1 MISSLK
7 IERCSDNSFE
17 IKTKRRC
24 MRYFDT
30 HAHIGLITEDPI
42 DQMIIVREALQ
53 EGVQHLVTVS
63 NNLVDFAQLYENLK
77 AETNIYHSIG
87 ISPSSVEQPGDDW
100 EARVVEGSRRER
112 VVAIGEIGLDYYRKF
127 GDRDS
132 QVELFIRQLEL
143 AEKLSL
149 PVIIHNRDAGSDVL
163 EILRERL
170 PKRGGILHCY
180 SEDYEYAKKA
190 LDLNL
195 WISFAGNVTY
205 RNARNLQDTARKIPA
220 ERMLI
225 ESEAPFMVP
234 AIHRGKRNKPSY
246 INETAAFIAQLREAP
261 AEDLSETLFGN
272 SLKVFGLS

>member
-1 MISSLK
+1 
-7 IERCSDNSFE
+7 
-17 IKTKRRC
+17 

-42 DQMIIVREALQ
+42 DQLIVVQEARQ
-53 EGVQHLVTVS
+53 EGVQHIVS
-63 NNLVDFAQLYENLK
+63 VANNLLDFAQVYENLK
-77 AETNIYHSIG
+77 SESHVFHSIG
-87 ISPSSVEQPGDDW
+87 ISPSSVSQPGEDW
-100 EARVVEGSRRER
+100 DEKIEDGIRLPRVI
-112 VVAIGEIGLDYYRKF
+112 AIGEIGLDYYRKF

-149 PVIIHNRDAGSDVL
+149 PVIIHNRDAGADVL

-190 LDLNL
+190 LELNL
-195 WISFAGNVTY
+195 YISFAGNVTY
-205 RNARNLQDTARKIPA
+205 RNARNLQDTAKKMPL

-246 INETAAFIAQLREAP
+246 INETAAFIAQLREVAVEEVTEILY
-261 AEDLSETLFGN
+261 ANSLLLFG
-272 SLKVFGLS
+272 LKD

>member
-1 MISSLK
+1 
-7 IERCSDNSFE
+7 
-17 IKTKRRC
+17 

-42 DQMIIVREALQ
+42 DQLIVVQEARQ

-63 NNLVDFAQLYENLK
+63 NNLIDFAQLFANLK
-77 AETNIYHSIG
+77 TETNVFHSIG
-87 ISPSSVEQPGDDW
+87 ISPSSVVQPGDDW
-100 EARVVEGSRRER
+100 EAKIQEGTRLER

-170 PKRGGILHCY
+170 PRRGGILHCY

-205 RNARNLQDTARKIPA
+205 RNARNLQDTAKKVPL
-220 ERMLI
+220 ERILI

-234 AIHRGKRNKPSY
+234 AVYRGKRNMPSY
-246 INETAAFIAQLREAP
+246 IHETATFVAQLREVA
-261 AEDLSETLFGN
+261 AEEIAEALFAN
-272 SLKVFGLS
+272 SLRVFGLAD

>member
-1 MISSLK
+1 
-7 IERCSDNSFE
+7 
-17 IKTKRRC
+17 

-42 DQMIIVREALQ
+42 DQLIVVQEARQ

-63 NNLVDFAQLYENLK
+63 NNLIDFAQLFANLK
-77 AETNIYHSIG
+77 TETNVFHSIG
-87 ISPSSVEQPGDDW
+87 ISPSSVVQPGDDW
-100 EARVVEGSRRER
+100 EAKIQEGTRLER

-170 PKRGGILHCY
+170 PRRGGILHCY

-190 LDLNL
+190 LELNL

-205 RNARNLQDTARKIPA
+205 RNARNLQDTAKRIPL

-246 INETAAFIAQLREAP
+246 INETAAFIAQLREVPVEEITEALY
-261 AEDLSETLFGN
+261 AN
-272 SLKVFGLS
+272 SLTIFGLQD

>member
-1 MISSLK
+1 
-7 IERCSDNSFE
+7 
-17 IKTKRRC
+17 

-42 DQMIIVREALQ
+42 DQLIVVQEARQ

-63 NNLVDFAQLYENLK
+63 NNLIDFAQLFANLK
-77 AETNIYHSIG
+77 TEANVFHSIG
-87 ISPSSVEQPGDDW
+87 ISPSSVVQPGDDW
-100 EARVVEGSRRER
+100 EAKIQEGTKLDR

-170 PKRGGILHCY
+170 PRRGGILHCY

-190 LDLNL
+190 LELNL

-205 RNARNLQDTARKIPA
+205 RNARNLQDTAKKIPMD
-220 ERMLI
+220 RMLI

-246 INETAAFIAQLREAP
+246 INETAAFIAELREVAVEEITE
-261 AEDLSETLFGN
+261 ALYAN
-272 SLKVFGLS
+272 SLNFFGLQD

>member
-1 MISSLK
+1 
-7 IERCSDNSFE
+7 
-17 IKTKRRC
+17 

-42 DQMIIVREALQ
+42 DQMIIVQEAQ
-53 EGVQHLVTVS
+53 AEGVQHIITVS
-63 NNLVDFAQLYENLK
+63 NNLVDFAQLYSNLK
-77 AETNIYHSIG
+77 TESNIYHSIG

-100 EARVVEGSRRER
+100 EARIIDGTLLER
-112 VVAIGEIGLDYYRKF
+112 VVAVGEIGLDYYRKF

-143 AEKLSL
+143 AEKLAL

-170 PKRGGILHCY
+170 PKKGGILHCY

-205 RNARNLQDTARKIPA
+205 RNARNLQDTAKKIPA
-220 ERMLI
+220 DRMLI

-234 AIHRGKRNKPSY
+234 AVFRGKRNKPSY
-246 INETAAFIAQLREAP
+246 INETAAFIAQLREVP
-261 AEDLSETLFGN
+261 AEELTEALYAN
-272 SLKVFGLS
+272 SLKVFGLE

>member
-1 MISSLK
+1 
-7 IERCSDNSFE
+7 
-17 IKTKRRC
+17 

-42 DQMIIVREALQ
+42 DQLIVVQEARQ

-63 NNLVDFAQLYENLK
+63 NNLIDFHQLYENLK
-77 AETNIYHSIG
+77 TEPQIYHSIG
-87 ISPSSVEQPGDDW
+87 ISPSSVEQPGEDW
-100 EARVVEGSRRER
+100 EAKIMDGTRLER

-180 SEDYEYAKKA
+180 SEDFEYARKA
-190 LDLNL
+190 LELNL

-205 RNARNLQDTARKIPA
+205 RNARNLQDTARRIPL

-234 AIHRGKRNKPSY
+234 AAHRGKRNKPSY
-246 INETAAFIAQLREAP
+246 INETALFIAQLREVA
-261 AEDLSETLFGN
+261 AEELTEVLYAN
-272 SLKVFGLS
+272 SLAAFGLS

>member
-1 MISSLK
+1 
-7 IERCSDNSFE
+7 
-17 IKTKRRC
+17 

-42 DQMIIVREALQ
+42 DQLIVVQEARQ

-63 NNLVDFAQLYENLK
+63 NNLIDFAQLFANLK
-77 AETNIYHSIG
+77 TETNVYHSIG
-87 ISPSSVEQPGDDW
+87 ISPSSVVQPGDDW
-100 EARVVEGSRRER
+100 EAKIQEGTRLDR

-170 PKRGGILHCY
+170 PKRGGILPLLLGGLRVCEEGAGAEPLDIVRRKRDVPQRAEPPGHGQ
-180 SEDYEYAKKA
+180 EDP
-190 LDLNL
+190 
-195 WISFAGNVTY
+195 AGPH
-205 RNARNLQDTARKIPA
+205 A
-220 ERMLI
+220 
-225 ESEAPFMVP
+225 
-234 AIHRGKRNKPSY
+234 HR
-246 INETAAFIAQLREAP
+246 E
-261 AEDLSETLFGN
+261 
-272 SLKVFGLS
+272 

>member
-1 MISSLK
+1 
-7 IERCSDNSFE
+7 
-17 IKTKRRC
+17 

-42 DQMIIVREALQ
+42 DQLIVVQEARQ
-53 EGVQHLVTVS
+53 EGVQHLITVS

-77 AETNIYHSIG
+77 TESQVFHSIG
-87 ISPSSVEQPGDDW
+87 ISPSSVVQPGEDW
-100 EARVVEGSRRER
+100 EAKIIDGTRLER

-143 AEKLSL
+143 AEKLNL

-170 PKRGGILHCY
+170 PRRGGILHCY
-180 SEDYEYAKKA
+180 SEDYEYARKA

-205 RNARNLQDTARKIPA
+205 RNARNLQDTAKKVPL
-220 ERMLI
+220 ERVLI

-234 AIHRGKRNKPSY
+234 ALYRGKRNKPSY
-246 INETAAFIAQLREAP
+246 INETATFVAQLREVP
-261 AEDLSETLFGN
+261 PEELSEVLFAN
-272 SLKVFGLS
+272 SLRVFGLAD

>member
-1 MISSLK
+1 
-7 IERCSDNSFE
+7 
-17 IKTKRRC
+17 

-42 DQMIIVREALQ
+42 DQLIVVQEARQ
-53 EGVQHLVTVS
+53 EGVLHLVTVS
-63 NNLVDFAQLYENLK
+63 NNLIDFAQLFANLK
-77 AETNIYHSIG
+77 TETNVFHSIG
-87 ISPSSVEQPGDDW
+87 ISPSSVVQPGDDW
-100 EARVVEGSRRER
+100 EAKIQEGTRLDR

-170 PKRGGILHCY
+170 PRRGGILHCY

-190 LDLNL
+190 LELNL

-205 RNARNLQDTARKIPA
+205 RNARNLQDTAKKIPLD
-220 ERMLI
+220 RMLI

-234 AIHRGKRNKPSY
+234 AVHRGKRNKPSY
-246 INETAAFIAQLREAP
+246 INETAAFIAQLREVAVEEITE
-261 AEDLSETLFGN
+261 ALYAN
-272 SLKVFGLS
+272 SLTFFGLQD

>member
-1 MISSLK
+1 
-7 IERCSDNSFE
+7 
-17 IKTKRRC
+17 

-42 DQMIIVREALQ
+42 DQLIIVQEARQ
-53 EGVQHLVTVS
+53 EGVAHIVTVS
-63 NNLVDFAQLYENLK
+63 NNLVDFTQVYENLK
-77 AETNIYHSIG
+77 TEAQIYHSIG
-87 ISPSSVEQPGDDW
+87 ISPSSVVQPGDDW
-100 EARVVEGSRRER
+100 EAKIQDGVKKER

-170 PKRGGILHCY
+170 PRRGGILHCY
-180 SEDYEYAKKA
+180 SEDSEYARKA
-190 LDLNL
+190 LELNL
-195 WISFAGNVTY
+195 YISFAGNVTY
-205 RNARNLQDTARKIPA
+205 RNARNLQDTARKMPL

-234 AIHRGKRNKPSY
+234 AAHRGKRNKPSY
-246 INETAAFIAQLREAP
+246 ISETATFIAETREMPVEELTEVLYANSLR
-261 AEDLSETLFGN
+261 LFGIAE
-272 SLKVFGLS
+272 

>member
-1 MISSLK
+1 
-7 IERCSDNSFE
+7 
-17 IKTKRRC
+17 

-42 DQMIIVREALQ
+42 DQLIIVQEARQ

-77 AETNIYHSIG
+77 TETQIYHSIG
-87 ISPSSVEQPGDDW
+87 ISPSSVVQPGDDW
-100 EARVVEGSRRER
+100 EAKIEDGTRLER

-143 AEKLSL
+143 ADKLSL

-180 SEDYEYAKKA
+180 SEDYEYARKA
-190 LDLNL
+190 LDLHL

-205 RNARNLQDTARKIPA
+205 RNARNLQDTAKKIPV

-234 AIHRGKRNKPSY
+234 AVHRGKRNKPSY
-246 INETAAFIAQLREAP
+246 INETAAFIAELREVPVEELTEILYA
-261 AEDLSETLFGN
+261 N
-272 SLKVFGLS
+272 SLTIFGLS

>member
-1 MISSLK
+1 
-7 IERCSDNSFE
+7 
-17 IKTKRRC
+17 

-42 DQMIIVREALQ
+42 DQLIIVQEARQ
-53 EGVQHLVTVS
+53 EGVAHIVTVS
-63 NNLVDFAQLYENLK
+63 NNLVDFNQIYENLK
-77 AETNIYHSIG
+77 TESQIYHSIG
-87 ISPSSVEQPGDDW
+87 ISPSSVVQPGDDW
-100 EARVVEGSRRER
+100 EAKIEDGVKLER

-143 AEKLSL
+143 AEKLNL

-170 PKRGGILHCY
+170 PRRGGILHCY
-180 SEDYEYAKKA
+180 SEDAEYARKA
-190 LDLNL
+190 LELNL
-195 WISFAGNVTY
+195 YISFAGNVTY
-205 RNARNLQDTARKIPA
+205 RNARNLQDTAKKIPV

-234 AIHRGKRNKPSY
+234 AIHRGKRNKPAY
-246 INETAAFIAQLREAP
+246 ISETAAFIAETRAVPVEELTEILYANSLR
-261 AEDLSETLFGN
+261 LFGI
-272 SLKVFGLS
+272 SE

>member
-1 MISSLK
+1 
-7 IERCSDNSFE
+7 
-17 IKTKRRC
+17 

-42 DQMIIVREALQ
+42 DQMIIVQEAQ
-53 EGVQHLVTVS
+53 AEGVQHIITVS
-63 NNLVDFAQLYENLK
+63 NNLIDFAQLYSNLK
-77 AETNIYHSIG
+77 TESNIYHSIG

-100 EARVVEGSRRER
+100 EARIIDGTLLER
-112 VVAIGEIGLDYYRKF
+112 VVAVGEIGLDYYRKF

-143 AEKLSL
+143 AEKLAL

-170 PKRGGILHCY
+170 PKKGGILHCY

-205 RNARNLQDTARKIPA
+205 RNARNLQDTAKKIPA

-234 AIHRGKRNKPSY
+234 AIYRGKRNKPSY
-246 INETAAFIAQLREAP
+246 INETAAFIAQLREVPVEELTEVLYA
-261 AEDLSETLFGN
+261 N
-272 SLKVFGLS
+272 SLKVFGLE

>member
-1 MISSLK
+1 
-7 IERCSDNSFE
+7 
-17 IKTKRRC
+17 

-42 DQMIIVREALQ
+42 DQLIIVQEARQ
-53 EGVQHLVTVS
+53 EGVAHIVTVS
-63 NNLVDFAQLYENLK
+63 NNLVDFDQVYQNLLT
-77 AETNIYHSIG
+77 EPQIYHSIG
-87 ISPSSVEQPGDDW
+87 ISPSSVVQPGDDW
-100 EARVVEGSRRER
+100 EAKIEDGVKKER

-143 AEKLSL
+143 AEKLAL

-170 PKRGGILHCY
+170 PRRGGILHCY
-180 SEDYEYAKKA
+180 SEDAEYARKA
-190 LDLNL
+190 LELNL
-195 WISFAGNVTY
+195 YISFAGNVTY
-205 RNARNLQDTARKIPA
+205 RNARNLQNTARKMPL

-234 AIHRGKRNKPSY
+234 AVHRGKRNKPSY
-246 INETAAFIAQLREAP
+246 LGETAAFIAETREMPVEELTEVLYANSLR
-261 AEDLSETLFGN
+261 LFGI
-272 SLKVFGLS
+272 SE